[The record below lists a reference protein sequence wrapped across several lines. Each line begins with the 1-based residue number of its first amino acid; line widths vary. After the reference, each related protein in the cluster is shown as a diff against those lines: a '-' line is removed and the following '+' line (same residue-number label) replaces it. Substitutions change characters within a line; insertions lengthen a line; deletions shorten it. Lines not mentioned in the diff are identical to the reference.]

1 MAQNNTPVKA
11 LVLAGG
17 GARGSYQVG
26 VWRALT
32 ELGWR
37 PQIITGTSVGSLN
50 GAMFALDLYETARDM
65 WLTIRSQDVME
76 LPAEDAPLPELHAF
90 LKDAVTQG
98 GMDVTPLEEIVERV
112 LDEEKLRKSP
122 IRLGLVTV
130 EQKTLKARELPLE
143 DIPEGK
149 VKDYLLASAAC
160 FPALRAHTIDGVSY
174 LDGGYRDNMPTA
186 LAQKMGAEEL
196 VCVDLEGVG
205 ITRPNRTGLPTTLI
219 RSYWEL
225 GDILHFEPATARR
238 NIELGYHDTLRAF
251 GRLRGCAYA
260 VDSGAES
267 SADAAAFHAA
277 IIARSLNIPG
287 ITQVGEDFLKD
298 CDGREVI
305 LNATEGECI
314 LDPDAAARQSAI
326 TCICEMQRQNEEL
339 NAQLE
344 LPNRTRDGE
353 EFELLANCFGPE
365 DVGTAMESGAS
376 GVGLLRSS
384 YMMMPGH
391 AMDEQEQY
399 LFYTSCLAAAR
410 GRTVTVRTFDFGADR
425 TMADAYQGVQSSK
438 LGLRGIRSSLRNLPQ
453 MAVQICALMRAAVKG
468 PLRVMFPMVTDIED
482 WDSAMQVVDYCRRKL
497 TERGEEFEPDVP
509 FGVMLS
515 IPAACLTAED
525 FTAHGCRFFVIG
537 TNDLT
542 QYTHAVSRELAIAEH
557 YYRPASPAMKK
568 LIAMVVEA
576 AKKADIPVTI
586 CGLAVGNAVN
596 ATQYLRLGLRSFSM
610 SPQNLLTIKKALR
623 DAEAR

>member
-76 LPAEDAPLPELHAF
+76 LPAEDAPLSELHTF

-112 LDEEKLRKSP
+112 LDEDKLRKSP

-130 EQKTLKARELPLE
+130 EQKTLKARELPL
-143 DIPEGK
+143 D
-149 VKDYLLASAAC
+149 SAAC

-225 GDILHFEPATARR
+225 GDILRFEPATARR

-277 IIARSLNIPG
+277 FEAV
-287 ITQVGEDFLKD
+287 QKD
-298 CDGREVI
+298 VREKHPST
-305 LNATEGECI
+305 LTA
-314 LDPDAAARQSAI
+314 DAA
-326 TCICEMQRQNEEL
+326 L
-339 NAQLE
+339 
-344 LPNRTRDGE
+344 
-353 EFELLANCFGPE
+353 LLAKLSDAELAPLEAAAE
-365 DVGTAMESGAS
+365 DVGVDPAP
-376 GVGLLRSS
+376 
-384 YMMMPGH
+384 Y
-391 AMDEQEQY
+391 
-399 LFYTSCLAAAR
+399 YTTRTLGEAFLAKC
-410 GRTVTVRTFDFGADR
+410 DF
-425 TMADAYQGVQSSK
+425 
-438 LGLRGIRSSLRNLPQ
+438 
-453 MAVQICALMRAAVKG
+453 
-468 PLRVMFPMVTDIED
+468 
-482 WDSAMQVVDYCRRKL
+482 
-497 TERGEEFEPDVP
+497 ER
-509 FGVMLS
+509 
-515 IPAACLTAED
+515 
-525 FTAHGCRFFVIG
+525 
-537 TNDLT
+537 
-542 QYTHAVSRELAIAEH
+542 
-557 YYRPASPAMKK
+557 
-568 LIAMVVEA
+568 
-576 AKKADIPVTI
+576 
-586 CGLAVGNAVN
+586 
-596 ATQYLRLGLRSFSM
+596 LRSFE
-610 SPQNLLTIKKALR
+610 PLFEGEAGPAQAARAALLPNTFLQALVCR
-623 DAEAR
+623 ALTGRVPPEEMET

>member
-76 LPAEDAPLPELHAF
+76 LPAEDAPLSELHAF

-112 LDEEKLRKSP
+112 LDEDKLRKSP

-205 ITRPNRTGLPTTLI
+205 ITRPNRTGLPTTMI

-225 GDILHFEPATARR
+225 GDILHFDPDTAKR
-238 NIELGYHDTLRAF
+238 NMELGYYDTLRAF
-251 GRLRGCAYA
+251 GRIRGCAYA
-260 VDSGAES
+260 VDSGADS
-267 SADAAAFHAA
+267 SADAEAFRAAFDAV
-277 IIARSLNIPG
+277 
-287 ITQVGEDFLKD
+287 QKEV
-298 CDGREVI
+298 REKYPVT
-305 LNATEGECI
+305 LTA
-314 LDPDAAARQSAI
+314 DAALLLAR
-326 TCICEMQRQNEEL
+326 MKD
-339 NAQLE
+339 AQLAPLE
-344 LPNRTRDGE
+344 AAAEDAGVDPTHFYTTRTLAEAFLAACDKERMESFAPLFTGSSTAGQAALAALLPNTFLQALVWRT
-353 EFELLANCFGPE
+353 
-365 DVGTAMESGAS
+365 
-376 GVGLLRSS
+376 
-384 YMMMPGH
+384 
-391 AMDEQEQY
+391 
-399 LFYTSCLAAAR
+399 
-410 GRTVTVRTFDFGADR
+410 
-425 TMADAYQGVQSSK
+425 
-438 LGLRGIRSSLRNLPQ
+438 
-453 MAVQICALMRAAVKG
+453 
-468 PLRVMFPMVTDIED
+468 
-482 WDSAMQVVDYCRRKL
+482 
-497 TERGEEFEPDVP
+497 
-509 FGVMLS
+509 
-515 IPAACLTAED
+515 LTAPALPEVTED
-525 FTAHGCRFFVIG
+525 
-537 TNDLT
+537 
-542 QYTHAVSRELAIAEH
+542 E
-557 YYRPASPAMKK
+557 
-568 LIAMVVEA
+568 
-576 AKKADIPVTI
+576 
-586 CGLAVGNAVN
+586 GL
-596 ATQYLRLGLRSFSM
+596 
-610 SPQNLLTIKKALR
+610 
-623 DAEAR
+623 